1 MPACDLTIAHI
12 GPVPIRGA
20 FLRPQQLINVL
31 QALRILSHSA
41 DAEIDNPDTPL
52 ALWDKLEKE
61 VRGGFLGMLTVRA
74 TFQLRQ
80 AGLAAKRYEH
90 ITLVS
95 VAADAEELAGKD
107 VSAPLSHVSSAKVLT
122 TWYQADGFLC
132 MSRMPRSSKHRSCLV
147 ASSGC
152 RSCRLCSGLSIYLD
166 AVDRSHSRVAITSST
181 QVVT

>member
-1 MPACDLTIAHI
+1 MPLQLADCSDLPHDEHHHVALQPLTHAQIAGKEHCRCLRAHI
-12 GPVPIRGA
+12 D
-20 FLRPQQLINVL
+20 VL

-90 ITLVS
+90 IGLVCPFAI
-95 VAADAEELAGKD
+95 VDEEPMNYFLD
-107 VSAPLSHVSSAKVLT
+107 SSPGL
-122 TWYQADGFLC
+122 
-132 MSRMPRSSKHRSCLV
+132 
-147 ASSGC
+147 SSGAVSPFS
-152 RSCRLCSGLSIYLD
+152 RQCSLD
-166 AVDRSHSRVAITSST
+166 WPSDCA
-181 QVVT
+181 

>member
-1 MPACDLTIAHI
+1 MPNRIDDSPTPQHAEAC
-12 GPVPIRGA
+12 
-20 FLRPQQLINVL
+20 L

-90 ITLVS
+90 IGLVT
-95 VAADAEELAGKD
+95 ALA
-107 VSAPLSHVSSAKVLT
+107 VSLT
-122 TWYQADGFLC
+122 T
-132 MSRMPRSSKHRSCLV
+132 
-147 ASSGC
+147 
-152 RSCRLCSGLSIYLD
+152 
-166 AVDRSHSRVAITSST
+166 
-181 QVVT
+181 

>member
-1 MPACDLTIAHI
+1 MQCSELPAAEDAQRGRLSTHI
-12 GPVPIRGA
+12 GMP
-20 FLRPQQLINVL
+20 

-90 ITLVS
+90 IALVS
-95 VAADAEELAGKD
+95 R
-107 VSAPLSHVSSAKVLT
+107 VSCH
-122 TWYQADGFLC
+122 
-132 MSRMPRSSKHRSCLV
+132 
-147 ASSGC
+147 
-152 RSCRLCSGLSIYLD
+152 
-166 AVDRSHSRVAITSST
+166 
-181 QVVT
+181 